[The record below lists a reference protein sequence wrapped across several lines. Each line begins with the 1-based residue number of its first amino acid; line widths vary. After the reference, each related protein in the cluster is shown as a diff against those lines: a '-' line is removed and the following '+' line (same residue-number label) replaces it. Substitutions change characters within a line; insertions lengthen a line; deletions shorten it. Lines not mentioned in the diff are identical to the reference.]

1 MKASGFFGHITFEFQ
16 YQVFQ
21 DLNPVVLHPYFENH
35 ANIPWRVFF
44 WRDKNFRN
52 LGLQGIL
59 LILADAILVNPCPSL
74 YKSAVSLFITTEK

>member
-1 MKASGFFGHITFEFQ
+1 MVFFGHITFEFQ

-21 DLNPVVLHPYFENH
+21 DLNPVVLHTLKITPIYREE
-35 ANIPWRVFF
+35 FF
-44 WRDKNFRN
+44 FDGNFF
-52 LGLQGIL
+52 LGIWAYIQGIL

>member
-1 MKASGFFGHITFEFQ
+1 MVFFGHITFEFQ

-21 DLNPVVLHPYFENH
+21 DLNPVVLHTLKITPIYREE
-35 ANIPWRVFF
+35 VFF
-44 WRDKNFRN
+44 DGTKILRN